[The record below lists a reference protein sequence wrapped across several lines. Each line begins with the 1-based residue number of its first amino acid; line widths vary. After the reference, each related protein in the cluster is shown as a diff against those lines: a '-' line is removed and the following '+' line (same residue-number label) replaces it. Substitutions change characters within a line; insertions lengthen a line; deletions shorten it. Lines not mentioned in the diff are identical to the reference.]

1 MIRNALDE
9 NKFKESINRKCFCA
23 KIELFFYIYIY
34 ICSLA
39 IFVTQEKPNYN
50 LLKHRKIQFNNR
62 TKNGQCLAY
71 KPTYNYI
78 HHGTQSTKKQ
88 SQLQVLCNMNT

>member
-23 KIELFFYIYIY
+23 KIELFFYIY

>member
-1 MIRNALDE
+1 MIGDVLDE
-9 NKFKESINRKCFCA
+9 NKLKESINNIKCFCA
-23 KIELFFYIYIY
+23 KIELLFYIY

-39 IFVTQEKPNYN
+39 IFMLPRKSQIYYH

-71 KPTYNYI
+71 KPCIIYTSWSIIN
-78 HHGTQSTKKQ
+78 
-88 SQLQVLCNMNT
+88 